1 MTVKLKLVCSALIAL
16 LTTACSSYKAE
27 DLKNTKTTEQQ
38 TSCVNMDP
46 AQEMKCKE
54 REQSLI
60 LGGTANGN
68 CKHPYEYES
77 NRCKREQA
85 EQAKAL
91 DQALKKH
98 TKQ

>member
-1 MTVKLKLVCSALIAL
+1 MTIKLKIVCSALILA
-16 LTTACSSYKAE
+16 LTTGCSAYKAE
-27 DLKNTKTTEQQ
+27 DLHDANATNKAS
-38 TSCVNMDP
+38 SCVNMDP
-46 AQEMKCKE
+46 AQEMKCRE

-60 LGGTANGN
+60 LGGSTNGN
-68 CKHPYEYES
+68 CNHPYDYES